1 MDAFAGREEYVL
13 PCCQL
18 PPHADRIPV
27 SFIDETNKTRSWY
40 SYASGSNSPV
50 LSESSNPTPPSFIPP
65 PAPVA
70 HPSAHRSNSFSSIHS
85 HGLPSHRHLSLTSPQ
100 EPIENDFLSPN
111 SDRSNGILHSPLCG
125 VDIAQAVQD
134 PISDGIHEPQV
145 SHLHLP
151 LPPDSRF
158 TELGKLSDCEEAY
171 LLHHYTV
178 SRARLLDVCDPHNHF
193 GRLAPELATRS
204 RLLLSAILAVS
215 AHHLS
220 RTAGYDPLVAER
232 YHEACVELL
241 IPMLD
246 DLTNI
251 TDEVIAATVL
261 LRNFEQMS
269 SAITGFDSE
278 RHLSGTSA
286 FMNSE
291 RTCIAAGGLRQA
303 SFWIFIRQ
311 DLDIALSQQ
320 RPLKLN
326 LKKYAFEMDLDT
338 PSDDWGWANKI
349 VWITAEVVAFTFGW
363 EKSRRTYEDLKLKT
377 EEWWQRKPASFRP
390 LYVGRGP
397 AFPAIYYSQP
407 WHALGMQYYHI
418 TMILLAIGDPGCL
431 KIGFGH
437 NESRRLLQQD
447 IAYHAGLLFGIC
459 VTVDDIEA
467 KIAAC
472 NAISVCA
479 AWLTDRAQQ
488 ETLIAMLA
496 RVEREVAWPTR
507 SIAAGAMQ
515 EWSFSEED
523 TRRFD
528 SQFSTISTGNST

>member
-1 MDAFAGREEYVL
+1 
-13 PCCQL
+13 
-18 PPHADRIPV
+18 V

-40 SYASGSNSPV
+40 SYAAGSNSPV
-50 LSESSNPTPPSFIPP
+50 LSESPHPTPLSFIPP

-70 HPSAHRSNSFSSIHS
+70 HPLAHRSNSFSSIHS
-85 HGLPSHRHLSLTSPQ
+85 HSLPSPQHLRLTSPQ
-100 EPIENDFLSPN
+100 KAIENDFLSPN

-232 YHEACVELL
+232 YHEVCVELL

-291 RTCIAAGGLRQA
+291 GTCITASSLRQA

-326 LKKYAFEMDLDT
+326 LKKYAFEMDLET

-349 VWITAEVVAFTFGW
+349 VWITAEVVEFTFGW

-377 EEWWQRKPASFRP
+377 ESWWQRKPASFRP
-390 LYVGRGP
+390 LYVGRGQ
-397 AFPAIYYSQP
+397 AFPAIYYSQA

-418 TMILLAIGDPGCL
+418 TMILLAIGDPGRL

-437 NESRRLLQQD
+437 NESRRMLQQD

-528 SQFSTISTGNST
+528 LQFSTISTGNST